1 MNPETRNHLPTL
13 AAICAEHNVRHFII
27 SPGSRSAPLAIALAR
42 NAEISVRMVV
52 DERAAG
58 FIALGMA
65 QQLRAPV
72 GLVCTSG
79 TATLNYAPAIAEAF
93 YQRIPLLILT
103 ADRPPEWIDQQDGQT
118 LHQQNLYAPHT
129 RGEFQL
135 PVDFSHPDARWHA
148 ERILSE
154 AIIRATHPVPGPVHL
169 NVPLREP
176 LYPAPGERAEPS
188 PRRHTIRLTPAQKI
202 LSPAETESLC
212 AQWQSARK
220 KLVVVGLHPPD
231 EKLAAALRALSIDP
245 TVAVV
250 ADIAANV
257 PPDAVTAPHADMLF
271 SAKNAATQT
280 ALAPDLVFSLGGA
293 VVSKSLKL
301 FLRRHRPAEHW
312 HIDPAGQPV
321 DTFQSLT
328 RVIAADTAPFLRA
341 LAECPAPSGNYRADW
356 MAQENHAASALE
368 TFLASATF
376 GEFVAVRHV
385 LAHLPAGANLHLGN
399 SMPVRYASYLALPRA
414 DVRVNA
420 NRGVSGID
428 GCTGTAVGA
437 ALATG
442 RPTVLISGDLAF
454 FYDRNSL
461 WHNHLPSNLRI
472 VVLNNG
478 GGGIFK
484 LIDGPSNLPPAELE
498 THFFTPH
505 KLTAHNTAADFGLAY
520 FSADSASALENI
532 LPPFFAADTGAAI
545 LEIFTDS
552 GVNTEIFKLF
562 KNIIHNNA

>member
-1 MNPETRNHLPTL
+1 M
-13 AAICAEHNVRHFII
+13 RHFII
-27 SPGSRSAPLAIALAR
+27 SPGSRSAPLTIALAR
-42 NAEISVRMVV
+42 HADISVRMVV
-52 DERAAG
+52 DERAAA

-79 TATLNYAPAIAEAF
+79 TAALNFAPAIAEAF

-118 LHQQNLYAPHT
+118 LHQQNLYAPHS
-129 RGEFQL
+129 RGEFEL
-135 PVDFSHPDARWHA
+135 PVDTTHPDAARHA

-154 AIIRATHPVPGPVHL
+154 AILRTQTPVPGPVHI

-176 LYPAPGERAEPS
+176 LYPAPGERPPPAPH
-188 PRRHTIRLTPAQKI
+188 PAVIRLSPAQKTI
-202 LSPAETESLC
+202 APAEMDSLRQMWQT
-212 AQWQSARK
+212 AQK
-220 KLVVVGLHPPD
+220 KMVVAGLHPPAG
-231 EKLAAALRALSIDP
+231 ETAAVLRALSTDP

-250 ADIAANV
+250 ADITANV
-257 PPDAVTAPHADMLF
+257 PPDAVTAPHADIIF
-271 SAKNAATQT
+271 SGKNVP
-280 ALAPDLVFSLGGA
+280 APDLVVSFGGA

-301 FLRRHRPAEHW
+301 FLRRRRPAEHW
-312 HIDPAGQPV
+312 HIDPAAQPV

-328 RVIAADTAPFLRA
+328 RVIAADAAPFLHA
-341 LAECPAPSGNYRADW
+341 LAEHPAPDGNYRAQW
-356 MAQENHAASALE
+356 QAAEQRAVVALE
-368 TFLASATF
+368 NFLAQADF
-376 GEFVAVRHV
+376 GEFTAVQSV
-385 LAHLPAGANLHLGN
+385 LAQLPAGANLHLGN
-399 SMPVRYASYLALPRA
+399 SMPVRYANYLTLPRA
-414 DVRVNA
+414 DVSVNA

-461 WHNHLPSNLRI
+461 WHAHLPQNLRI

-498 THFFTPH
+498 TYFFTPH
-505 KLTAHNTAADFGLAY
+505 RLRAHNTAADFGLAY
-520 FSADSASALENI
+520 FSADSASALTNI
-532 LPPFFAADTGAAI
+532 LPQFFAADTGTAI
-545 LEIFTDS
+545 LEIFTNSD
-552 GVNTEIFKLF
+552 VNAEIFKLF
-562 KNIIHNNA
+562 KNFIRIA

>member
-1 MNPETRNHLPTL
+1 MKPETRNHLPTL
-13 AAICAEHNVRHFII
+13 ATICAAHDVRHFVI
-27 SPGSRSAPLAIALAR
+27 SPGSRSAPLTIALAR
-42 NAEISVRMVV
+42 HSAISVRMVV

-79 TATLNYAPAIAEAF
+79 TAALNFAPAIAEAF

-135 PVDFSHPDARWHA
+135 PVDISHPDARWHA

-154 AIIRATHPVPGPVHL
+154 AIIRAQHPAPGPVHL

-176 LYPAPGERAEPS
+176 LYPAPGERAAPS
-188 PRRHTIRLTPAQKI
+188 PRPHAIRLTSAQKTI
-202 LSPAETESLC
+202 SHAEMEPLRKK
-212 AQWQSARK
+212 WQSARK
-220 KLVVVGLHPPD
+220 KLVVAGLHPPD
-231 EKLAAALRALSIDP
+231 EKIVAALRALSADP

-257 PPDAVTAPHADMLF
+257 PPDAITAPHADMIF
-271 SAKNAATQT
+271 SAKNEATRKSI
-280 ALAPDLVFSLGGA
+280 APDLVVSMGGA

-312 HIDPAGQPV
+312 HIDLAGQPV
-321 DTFQSLT
+321 DTLQSLT
-328 RVIAADTAPFLRA
+328 RVIAADPAPLLGA
-341 LAECPAPSGNYRADW
+341 LAEQPAPSGNYRATW
-356 MAQENHAASALE
+356 QTLERAAASALND
-368 TFLASATF
+368 FLAGADF
-376 GEFVAVRHV
+376 GDFAAVRQV
-385 LAHLPAGANLHLGN
+385 MAHLSAGSNLHLGN

-461 WHNHLPSNLRI
+461 WHNHIPSNLRL

-478 GGGIFK
+478 GGNIFK

-498 THFFTPH
+498 TYFFTPH
-505 KLTAHNTAADFGLAY
+505 KLTARNTAADFGLAY
-520 FSADSASALENI
+520 FPADSASALENI
-532 LPPFFAADTGAAI
+532 LPPFFAPDTGAAI

-552 GVNTEIFKLF
+552 AVNTAVFRAFK
-562 KNIIHNNA
+562 KVISG

>member
-1 MNPETRNHLPTL
+1 MKPETL
-13 AAICAEHNVRHFII
+13 ATICAEHNVRHFII
-27 SPGSRSAPLAIALAR
+27 SPGSRSAPLTIAFAR

-58 FIALGMA
+58 FIALGIA
-65 QQLRAPV
+65 QQLRVPV

-79 TATLNYAPAIAEAF
+79 TATLNFAPAIAEAF
-93 YQRIPLLILT
+93 YQRIPLLIFT

-118 LHQQNLYAPHT
+118 LHQQNLYTPHT

-135 PVDFSHPDARWHA
+135 PVDISHPDARWHT

-154 AIIRATHPVPGPVHL
+154 AIIRAQHPVPGPVHI

-176 LYPAPGERAEPS
+176 LYPAPGERAEPA
-188 PRRHTIRLTPAQKI
+188 PQRKIIRHTPAQKTI
-202 LSPAETESLC
+202 SHPEMESLRKK
-212 AQWQSARK
+212 WQSVQK
-220 KLVVVGLHPPD
+220 KLVVVGLYPPD
-231 EKLAAALRALSIDP
+231 EKLAAALRALSADP

-257 PPDAVTAPHADMLF
+257 PPPAVTAPHADMIF
-271 SAKNAATQT
+271 SRKKIP
-280 ALAPDLVFSLGGA
+280 APDLVLSLGGM

-301 FLRRHRPAEHW
+301 FLRRQRPAEHW

-321 DTFQSLT
+321 DTFQLLT
-328 RVIAADTAPFLRA
+328 RIIAADPAPFLRT
-341 LAECPAPSGNYRADW
+341 LAEQPAASGNYRADW
-356 MAQENHAASALE
+356 TSLERAAATALDN
-368 TFLASATF
+368 FLAGTDF
-376 GEFVAVRHV
+376 GDFTAMRQVM
-385 LAHLPAGANLHLGN
+385 AHLPVGVNLHLGN

-414 DVRVNA
+414 DVQVNA

-461 WHNHLPSNLRI
+461 WHNDVPSNLRL

-478 GGGIFK
+478 GGNIFK

-505 KLTAHNTAADFGLAY
+505 KLTARNTAADFKLAY
-520 FSADSASALENI
+520 FSANSTSALENT
-532 LPPFFAADTGAAI
+532 LPPFFAAETGAAI
-545 LEIFTDS
+545 LEIFTNS
-552 GVNTEIFKLF
+552 TVNTAVFQEF
-562 KNIIHNNA
+562 KNWLS

>member
-1 MNPETRNHLPTL
+1 MNTATL
-13 AAICAEHNVRHFII
+13 AAICADHNLRHFII
-27 SPGSRSAPLAIALAR
+27 SPGSRSAPLTIAFAR
-42 NAEISVRMVV
+42 NANISVRMVV
-52 DERAAG
+52 DERAAA

-65 QQLRAPV
+65 QQRRAPV

-79 TATLNYAPAIAEAF
+79 TAALNFAPAIAEAF
-93 YQRIPLLILT
+93 YQRIPLLVFT

-118 LHQQNLYAPHT
+118 LHQQNLYAPHS

-135 PVDFSHPDARWHA
+135 PVDFLHPDARRHA

-154 AIIRATHPVPGPVHL
+154 AVIRTQHPVPGPVHI

-176 LYPAPGERAEPS
+176 LYPKPGARIEPAS
-188 PRRHTIRLTPAQKI
+188 PRNTIRFTPAQKV
-202 LSPAETESLC
+202 LPPTESKSLR
-212 AQWQSARK
+212 QKWQSAQK
-220 KLVVVGLHPPD
+220 KLVVAGLHPPD
-231 EKLAAALRALSIDP
+231 EELAAALRALSADP

-250 ADIAANV
+250 ADITANV
-257 PPDAVTAPHADMLF
+257 PPDAVTAPHADIIF
-271 SAKNAATQT
+271 STKNTAAQT
-280 ALAPDLVFSLGGA
+280 AIAPDLVVSVGGA

-312 HIDPAGQPV
+312 HIDPAGQAV

-328 RVIAADTAPFLRA
+328 RVIAADAAPFLQS
-341 LAECPAPSGNYRADW
+341 LAEHSASAGNYRAEW
-356 MAQENHAASALE
+356 VSLERTAAITLDE
-368 TFLASATF
+368 FLAHTDF
-376 GEFVAVRHV
+376 GEFTAVQQV
-385 LAHLPAGANLHLGN
+385 MTHLPANSNLHLGN
-399 SMPVRYASYLALPRA
+399 SMPVRYANYLALPRT
-414 DVRVNA
+414 DIRVNA

-442 RPTVLISGDLAF
+442 NPTVLVSGDLAF

-498 THFFTPH
+498 TYFFTPH
-505 KLTAHNTAADFGLAY
+505 RLTARNTAADFGLAY
-520 FSADSASALENI
+520 FFADSPTALAGV
-532 LPPFFAADTGAAI
+532 LPQFFAADTGAAI

-552 GVNTEIFKLF
+552 TVNTAVFREF
-562 KNIIHNNA
+562 KNRLF

>member
-1 MNPETRNHLPTL
+1 MNPTTL
-13 AAICAEHNVRHFII
+13 SAICAAHDVRHFII
-27 SPGSRSAPLAIALAR
+27 SPGSRSAPLTIALAR
-42 NAEISVRMVV
+42 HANISVRMVV

-65 QQLRAPV
+65 QQLRQPV

-79 TATLNYAPAIAEAF
+79 TAALNFAPAIAEAF
-93 YQRIPLLILT
+93 YQRIPLLIFT

-118 LHQQNLYAPHT
+118 LHQQNLYAPHS
-129 RGEFQL
+129 RGEFEL
-135 PVDFSHPDARWHA
+135 PVDVSHPDARWHA

-154 AIIRATHPVPGPVHL
+154 AILRTRTPVPGPVHV

-176 LYPAPGERAEPS
+176 LYPKPGRHIEPAPLPAVIRHS
-188 PRRHTIRLTPAQKI
+188 PVQKIVTPA
-202 LSPAETESLC
+202 EMDSLRKL
-212 AQWQSARK
+212 WQSAQK
-220 KLVVVGLHPPD
+220 KLVVAGLYPPD
-231 EKLAAALRALSIDP
+231 EKLAAALGALAADP

-257 PPDAVTAPHADMLF
+257 PPDAVTAPHADMIF
-271 SAKNAATQT
+271 GGENVP
-280 ALAPDLVFSLGGA
+280 APDLVVSFGGP

-301 FLRRHRPAEHW
+301 FLRRHRPARHW

-328 RVIAADTAPFLRA
+328 RVIAADVAPFLQS
-341 LAECPAPSGNYRADW
+341 LAEQPAPSGTFRAEW
-356 MAQENHAASALE
+356 TALEHAANLALNR
-368 TFLASATF
+368 FLDDAAF
-376 GEFVAVRHV
+376 GEFAAVRQV
-385 LAHLPAGANLHLGN
+385 LAHLPAHSNLHLGN
-399 SMPVRYASYLALPRA
+399 SMPVRYASYLALSRA

-437 ALATG
+437 AIATG
-442 RPTVLISGDLAF
+442 APTVLISGDLAF
-454 FYDRNSL
+454 FYDHNSL
-461 WHNHLPSNLRI
+461 WHNHLPENLRI

-484 LIDGPSNLPPAELE
+484 LIDGPSTLPREVLE
-498 THFFTPH
+498 TNFFTPH
-505 KLTAHNTAADFGLAY
+505 NLTARNTAADFGLAY
-520 FSADSASALENI
+520 FSADSASALANS
-532 LPPFFAADTGAAI
+532 LPQFFAADTGAAI

-552 GVNTEIFKLF
+552 DVNAAVFRAFK
-562 KNIIHNNA
+562 KVISSQ